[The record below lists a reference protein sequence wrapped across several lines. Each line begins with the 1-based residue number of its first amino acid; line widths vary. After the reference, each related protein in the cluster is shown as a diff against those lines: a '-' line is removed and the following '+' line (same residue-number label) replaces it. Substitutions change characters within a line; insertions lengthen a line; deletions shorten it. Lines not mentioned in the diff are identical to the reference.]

1 MNETTA
7 GDGRSSARVV
17 MPTREDITRSAVDR
31 LLIAAGVAALE
42 RRVETVSSDF
52 SRAFLKQT
60 DAVWIISH
68 GVAALDLASGDLVE
82 LPADM
87 SDTKGPVGMTTRA
100 DERPSPAVASFMG
113 VVRAVAEALRAA
125 ADGEAR

>member
-1 MNETTA
+1 
-7 GDGRSSARVV
+7 
-17 MPTREDITRSAVDR
+17 MPTREDITRGTVDR
-31 LLIAAGVAALE
+31 LLIASGVGALE

-68 GVAALDLASGDLVE
+68 GVAELDLAAGDLVE

-87 SDTKGPVGMTTRA
+87 LRHQGPVGMTTRA
-100 DERPSPAVASFMG
+100 DERPSPAIVSFMA
-113 VVRAVAEALRAA
+113 VVPGVAEALRPPL
-125 ADGEAR
+125 DGEARYTAGL

>member
-1 MNETTA
+1 M
-7 GDGRSSARVV
+7 
-17 MPTREDITRSAVDR
+17 
-31 LLIAAGVAALE
+31 E

-60 DAVWIISH
+60 DAVWIISY

-100 DERPSPAVASFMG
+100 DERPSPAVVSFMG
-113 VVRAVAEALRAA
+113 VVRAVAEAMRAA
-125 ADGEAR
+125 VDGEAR